1 MRHAY
6 ALAGNKAEAQGILQT
21 LLVCGKK
28 SYASPFDIA
37 LIYVALGDKETAF
50 SWLDKAVEDR
60 STWLVYSKWE
70 PRLDPLRNDKGLADV
85 IHRVGLPQ

>member
-21 LLVCGKK
+21 LLVRRKK

-60 STWLVYSKWE
+60 STWLVYSKW
-70 PRLDPLRNDKGLADV
+70 
-85 IHRVGLPQ
+85 